1 MRRRTDASFEL
12 DLVPILSLI
21 VHLLPMLLLVV
32 RFVSLAEHPVSQP
45 PAQATEAPSREKLD
59 AQDTERVVVRIGA
72 GGFVVTG
79 AGDGDLSIPCRS
91 QPCAASKYDYS
102 ALRDALLRAKGTHP
116 GVEQVL
122 VVPEPSIT
130 YAAIIGVFDA
140 ARGKKGE
147 TPLFADPVLV
157 TGARAADAGSDA
169 GQPPKPP
176 VDLPVPTP

>member
-59 AQDTERVVVRIGA
+59 EQESERVVVRIGA

-79 AGDGDLSIPCRS
+79 AGEGDLPIPCRA
-91 QPCAASKYDYS
+91 QPCTAGNYDYS
-102 ALRDALLRAKGTHP
+102 ALREALSRAKGSHP
-116 GVEQVL
+116 GIEQVL
-122 VVPEPSIT
+122 VVPEPSVT
-130 YAAIIGVFDA
+130 YAAIIGVFDV
-140 ARGKKGE
+140 ARGKKGDP
-147 TPLFADPVLV
+147 PLFADPVLV
-157 TGARAADAGSDA
+157 SGAKAPNAPSPDGPSSPTA
-169 GQPPKPP
+169 
-176 VDLPVPTP
+176 LPVPTP